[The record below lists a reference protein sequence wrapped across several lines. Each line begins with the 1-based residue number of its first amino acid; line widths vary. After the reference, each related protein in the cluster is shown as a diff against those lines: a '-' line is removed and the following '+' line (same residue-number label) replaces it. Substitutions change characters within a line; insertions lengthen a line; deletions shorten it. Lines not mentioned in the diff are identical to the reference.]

1 MGIFFKLKSC
11 PGRRNLRIKRIPS
24 SQLMELP
31 PKFLHPFGSKQFN
44 RTGIFRIVTRIL
56 VIISFRAQRWRNM
69 FRAFNR
75 AETLAAW
82 ERESWHTRRRMQ
94 TTYSRTH
101 TSVLFVRE
109 GKRTNSYTRRGEEG
123 LFFLAFSGPALE
135 ALNRFTCYDG
145 LETWS
150 NSIHN
155 SYTCFWTGYGSMN
168 NRRGIGVLFCERWD
182 RETGS
187 IANSSEIRYE

>member
-1 MGIFFKLKSC
+1 MGFFLNWNPVLEEEIFESNESLRASWWSC
-11 PGRRNLRIKRIPS
+11 LRN
-24 SQLMELP
+24 
-31 PKFLHPFGSKQFN
+31 FFTPFGSKQFN
-44 RTGIFRIVTRIL
+44 RTGIFRVVTRIL
-56 VIISFRAQRWRNM
+56 VIISFRAQCWRNM

-109 GKRTNSYTRRGEEG
+109 EKRTNSYTRRGEEG

-155 SYTCFWTGYGSMN
+155 SYTCFWL
-168 NRRGIGVLFCERWD
+168 RIHE
-182 RETGS
+182 
-187 IANSSEIRYE
+187 

>member
-1 MGIFFKLKSC
+1 MGIFFKTEILSWKKKSSNQTN
-11 PGRRNLRIKRIPS
+11 PFEPVDGVASEISSPLLAQSNLTGQES
-24 SQLMELP
+24 S
-31 PKFLHPFGSKQFN
+31 
-44 RTGIFRIVTRIL
+44 VTRIL
-56 VIISFRAQRWRNM
+56 VIISFRAQCWRNM

>member
-24 SQLMELP
+24 SWWSCLRN
-31 PKFLHPFGSKQFN
+31 FFTPFGSKQFN
-44 RTGIFRIVTRIL
+44 RTGIFRVVTRIL

-109 GKRTNSYTRRGEEG
+109 GKRTNSYTRREEG

-168 NRRGIGVLFCERWD
+168 NRRGIGVLSRAMRSRDGID
-182 RETGS
+182 REFKWNS
-187 IANSSEIRYE
+187 IRII